1 MGADQREPVHMA
13 IGHEMHGLCMAG
25 TLVFDR
31 QAAEVAA
38 LRELTQGDLVHFLQ
52 VPPLSSWLLE
62 LGQVLG
68 WFWI

>member
-1 MGADQREPVHMA
+1 
-13 IGHEMHGLCMAG
+13 MAG

-38 LRELTQGDLVHFLQ
+38 LRELTQVDLVHFLQ
-52 VPPLSSWLLE
+52 VPPLAAWLLE

-68 WFWI
+68 WYWL